1 MLNYSQNSG
10 KPLFNYRG
18 GVEDTDLRKELRL
31 KARMKFL
38 IKDIEMNMRLLMR
51 KAALS
56 YQIIEIDTTD
66 FDVAIPETL
75 LEVPK
80 VTIEDTVAF
89 ETWKIKCHSSKN
101 KRVLRH
107 RIKVFRRFLY

>member
-1 MLNYSQNSG
+1 LIYG
-10 KPLFNYRG
+10 ERAK
-18 GVEDTDLRKELRL
+18 RL

-38 IKDIEMNMRLLMR
+38 IKDIGRDEFMRLVDEE

-89 ETWKIKCHSSKN
+89 ETWKNQMS
-101 KRVLRH
+101 
-107 RIKVFRRFLY
+107 